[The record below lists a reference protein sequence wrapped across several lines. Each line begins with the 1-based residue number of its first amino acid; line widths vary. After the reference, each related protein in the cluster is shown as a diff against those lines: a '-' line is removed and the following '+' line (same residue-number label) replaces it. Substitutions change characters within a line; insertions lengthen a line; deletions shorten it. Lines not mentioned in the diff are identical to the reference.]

1 MTKGIVCGRQA
12 VLIAIK
18 DLNISG
24 MMENDKLSKHM
35 QDVSFSEIVRQL
47 ECKSLWL
54 ACMVLSL

>member
-1 MTKGIVCGRQA
+1 MTKRIVCGRQA

-35 QDVSFSEIVRQL
+35 QDVSFFEIVRQL
-47 ECKSLWL
+47 EYKSLWL